1 MEIWRGLM
9 VFEEILA
16 LGFFGNT
23 VEQYLFALGVFVA
36 INIAIIVFKKYVL
49 HVLRK
54 IVKRTKNDFD
64 DIMIDILESIKY
76 PLYLVLALYISLWF
90 LAVPQVVMDTGYYLL
105 LIGCLYYVVKALQ
118 ATIDFFAAEYD
129 KKSQRKSR
137 LGGKSKA
144 VEYLS
149 KLGKWALWLF
159 AALVLVGNLGIEITP
174 LVAGMGIVGLAIA
187 FALQNILGDVFNFFA
202 IYMDKP
208 FMEGDFLI
216 IGDDRGTV
224 SKIGIRSTRIKTLRG
239 EELVI
244 SNNELTSTRIHNFK
258 KMDYRRIAF
267 AIGVTYETPS
277 KKLEKIPGII
287 QKVIEAQKKTRFD
300 RTHFKNFGDFSLNY
314 EIIYFL
320 DTTDYAEYMDTQQEI
335 NLGIK
340 RAFEKEGIEFA
351 YPTQKVFVSK

>member
-1 MEIWRGLM
+1 
-9 VFEEILA
+9 
-16 LGFFGNT
+16 
-23 VEQYLFALGVFVA
+23 
-36 INIAIIVFKKYVL
+36 
-49 HVLRK
+49 
-54 IVKRTKNDFD
+54 
-64 DIMIDILESIKY
+64 
-76 PLYLVLALYISLWF
+76 
-90 LAVPQVVMDTGYYLL
+90 
-105 LIGCLYYVVKALQ
+105 
-118 ATIDFFAAEYD
+118 
-129 KKSQRKSR
+129 
-137 LGGKSKA
+137 
-144 VEYLS
+144 
-149 KLGKWALWLF
+149 
-159 AALVLVGNLGIEITP
+159 
-174 LVAGMGIVGLAIA
+174 
-187 FALQNILGDVFNFFA
+187 
-202 IYMDKP
+202 
-208 FMEGDFLI
+208 MEGDFLI
-216 IGDDRGTV
+216 IGDDMGTV